1 MRLEKKYFPY
11 YVTVLVVMIL
21 VVGFFA
27 RNKKQ
32 QQQKEICWANIQ
44 SQINSINDLDS
55 LVDYEIAE
63 FQILVEQSLMVR
75 VEMIKIAEDI
85 RQHPD
90 EPIGSKNL
98 EFLKENTQLCLT
110 LRDQLY
116 AVTNRYECALD
127 ATNGELAR
135 QQIPEIIRTKAVML
149 SVAAALTLY
158 DNYFE
163 TLCDSHFVSK

>member
-98 EFLKENTQLCLT
+98 EF
-110 LRDQLY
+110 
-116 AVTNRYECALD
+116 
-127 ATNGELAR
+127 
-135 QQIPEIIRTKAVML
+135 
-149 SVAAALTLY
+149 
-158 DNYFE
+158 
-163 TLCDSHFVSK
+163 